1 MGALMEKRPAIYIMA
16 NKRNGTLY
24 TGVTSDIIKRVYQHK
39 NNSIPGFSGRYDCK
53 LLVYYEVH
61 EEMLSTIAREKQI
74 KGGSRKKKLALIEGI
89 NPKWLDL
96 YDGLL

>member
-1 MGALMEKRPAIYIMA
+1 MEKRPAIYIMA

-24 TGVTSDIIKRVYQHK
+24 TGVTSDLIKRVYQHK
-39 NNSIPGFSGRYDCK
+39 NNSIPGLSDRYDCK
-53 LLVYYEVH
+53 LLVYYEMH
-61 EEMLSTIAREKQI
+61 EEMLSAIAREKQI

>member
-1 MGALMEKRPAIYIMA
+1 M
-16 NKRNGTLY
+16 
-24 TGVTSDIIKRVYQHK
+24 
-39 NNSIPGFSGRYDCK
+39 
-53 LLVYYEVH
+53 LVYYEVH
-61 EEMLSTIAREKQI
+61 EEMLSAIAREKQI